1 MEHSKNKLPAL
12 TRPVLAACLEEAGF
26 SLEDRP
32 LDQLYAYLDLLV
44 RWNRKMNLVGPSRWR
59 EILDKLILDSL
70 HLARL
75 LDGLPWPE
83 DSQTWDLGA
92 GAGIPGLPLRMLW
105 DKGEYHL
112 VEAREKRALFLHAA
126 LVVLSLPGVRLSR
139 LRAEEFMAQ
148 ARPAHLILSRAFLP
162 WDKFLALVAG
172 RTASA
177 GLALIMARSPA
188 PELPP
193 ELAARW
199 RLHSQRP
206 YLEDSSWFWLFQAK
220 D

>member
-1 MEHSKNKLPAL
+1 MERNKNKSPAL
-12 TRPVLAACLEEAGF
+12 ARPALAACLEEAGF
-26 SLEDRP
+26 ALEDRP
-32 LDQLYAYLDLLV
+32 LEQLHAYLGLLV
-44 RWNRKMNLVGPSRWR
+44 RWNRKMNLVGPARWR

-75 LDGLPWPE
+75 LEGLPWPE
-83 DSQTWDLGA
+83 DLQTWDLGA

-105 DKGEYHL
+105 SHGEYHL
-112 VEAREKRALFLHAA
+112 VEAREKRALFLQAA
-126 LVVLSLPGVRLSR
+126 LAGLSLPGVRLSR
-139 LRAEEFMAQ
+139 LRAEEFMDQ
-148 ARPAHLILSRAFLP
+148 TRPAHLILSRAFLP

-172 RTASA
+172 RTTPA
-177 GLALIMARSPA
+177 GLALIMARGPA

-206 YLEDSSWFWLFQAK
+206 YASSWFWLFQANG
-220 D
+220 